1 MRDLSRAEGEAGAG
15 VAADP
20 GTEGAGGLHPG
31 AGREADLGENA
42 VGQGPGQ
49 SHDHEAL
56 ERTGP
61 DQVQS
66 QNPGVRIVTSH
77 VQGAS
82 QSDGQLP
89 SRENDQ
95 LAKRNPNQGTGPEQN
110 LHQKR
115 SPNPSL
121 NLEADLAHEY
131 MYITL
136 QTNPIMT
143 FSLI

>member
-1 MRDLSRAEGEAGAG
+1 MRDLSPAEGEAGAG
-15 VAADP
+15 VAVDH
-20 GTEGAGGLHPG
+20 GTEGAGGLHQ
-31 AGREADLGENA
+31 EADHEADPGEDA
-42 VGQGPGQ
+42 AGQGQGP

-56 ERTGP
+56 GRTGP

-66 QNPGVRIVTSH
+66 QDPGVRIATSH
-77 VQGAS
+77 VQEAS

-95 LAKRNPNQGTGPEQN
+95 PAKRNPDQGTGPEQN

-115 SPNPSL
+115 SPIPSL
-121 NLEADLAHEY
+121 NLEVDLAHKCL
-131 MYITL
+131 YITL